1 GGIADGM
8 ELAQC
13 SFNLRELDAKAPE
26 FDLIVD
32 ASEEVDVG
40 IWEEPS
46 EIAGHINASA
56 WRFELIGDEAV
67 GGKIRAVEIAS
78 ADGLAGNKQL
88 SGHPDGNGVEIWIKK
103 INAVVGIRAADGD
116 AIVE

>member
-1 GGIADGM
+1 VNDDGGIADGM
-8 ELAQC
+8 ELAQG
-13 SFNLRELDAKAPE
+13 SFNLGQLDAEAPE

-32 ASEEVDVG
+32 ATEEVDVG
-40 IWEEPS
+40 IWQELS

-56 WRFELIGDEAV
+56 WRFELIWDEAL

-88 SGHPDGNGVEIWIKK
+88 SRHTDGNRI
-103 INAVVGIRAADGD
+103 
-116 AIVE
+116 